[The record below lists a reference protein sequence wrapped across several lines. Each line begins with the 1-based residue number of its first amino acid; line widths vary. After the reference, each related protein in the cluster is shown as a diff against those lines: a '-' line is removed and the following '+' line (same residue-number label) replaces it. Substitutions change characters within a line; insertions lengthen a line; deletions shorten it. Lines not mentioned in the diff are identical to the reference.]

1 MEELDKLT
9 PTELLKIGNDIKS
22 KHEILKNRIIDYTI
36 LIEDLQKKINE
47 CVAEMDSIEEKYV
60 KIIEIIENYDVW

>member
-1 MEELDKLT
+1 MEEFDKLT

-36 LIEDLQKKINE
+36 SIEDLQKKINE

-60 KIIEIIENYDVW
+60 RIIEIIENNYV